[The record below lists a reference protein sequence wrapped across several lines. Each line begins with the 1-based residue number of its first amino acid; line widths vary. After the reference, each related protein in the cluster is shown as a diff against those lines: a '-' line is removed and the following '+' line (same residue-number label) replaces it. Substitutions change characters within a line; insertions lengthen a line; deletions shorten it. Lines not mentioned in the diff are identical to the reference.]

1 MKVKKSENV
10 GPKKLLNIDKIWYVG
25 NPVVKESDKLELR

>member
-1 MKVKKSENV
+1 MKVKKLENV

-25 NPVVKESDKLELR
+25 NPVVKESEKVELK